1 MYDRLF
7 QSSVPAVA
15 RDKEIEGSSVYPT
28 IGAHGRQ
35 LCPGEGSFGFCL
47 IGTVNDEYV
56 VRASAAKNVA
66 FGANVFAWARINQQ
80 TAPVLVRGDT
90 EIITVAMPPGGSASI
105 SRRDAHLWT

>member
-1 MYDRLF
+1 MHDRLF

-47 IGTVNDEYV
+47 IGTVNDECV

-66 FGANVFAWARINQQ
+66 FGANVFACGGVKQQ
-80 TAPVLVRGDT
+80 TASVRVHGVIE
-90 EIITVAMPPGGSASI
+90 EISGAIA
-105 SRRDAHLWT
+105 RDV